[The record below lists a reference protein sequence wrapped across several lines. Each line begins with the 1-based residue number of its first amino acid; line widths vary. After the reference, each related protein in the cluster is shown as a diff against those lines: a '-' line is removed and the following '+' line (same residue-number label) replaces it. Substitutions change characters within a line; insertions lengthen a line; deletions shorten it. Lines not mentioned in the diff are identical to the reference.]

1 MKIYDK
7 TGVELLDINVTDNS
21 YRFRDIMQSHEL
33 TLYFSINEFI
43 DIPVDSYADHQGERF
58 YLFDKSNFKKNSGKD
73 YEYTLILHGI
83 SEKLSRFKFFDF
95 AGGSYIFSLT
105 AKPLDHVQM
114 IVNVLNSKDSGW
126 TVGNVVDSSEIV
138 LNYSHNNC
146 LEALAMICDEVETEF
161 EITSGK
167 VISLRKTEY
176 NRETPLDLS
185 YGQGNGLKPGI
196 ERKNDEKSRPVE
208 RLMVQGGTRN
218 VDFSVYGSKYLLL
231 PKSQT
236 LVYKGR
242 TYVTDAAGLY
252 IQRGDKAIE
261 TGQEDSLDAST
272 IYPSRVC
279 VVTAVVVVDA
289 AKNLYNVVDSTIPEA
304 LDFWENRIAG
314 QSMSIVFQTGMLS
327 GKEFEISKYTHEGR
341 IFEIVEKDI
350 DGVPMPGGAYI
361 PVAEN
366 TFIVYGCSLPPAY
379 VSDNPTKTGASW
391 DMFREA
397 VAYMYEHEEDKYSYG
412 GQISPIWLKE
422 NWATVSSKIRL
433 GGYCSLTDP
442 ELGGVLIRIRSI
454 KDMVNNP
461 YDLTIDLS
469 NALVK
474 PSFSTV
480 LAKLNAYTA
489 SLAVQQLAEIRNSL
503 IASGIDVAALTAY
516 LANIYNLSYEDILN
530 YLNSISQGTGNS
542 ETKLI
547 SGTVIWREGMIYDTT
562 NFKYKIFGIY
572 YEALATTLTLDDSDA
587 VYDRIDVFYLDT
599 FGNINVKTGTPALTP
614 LQPTLSETE
623 LFVTSA
629 YIAAGSLTPSGI
641 VTETIY
647 DEHALGEWAPTES
660 SEAGKTT
667 VDVDATADPYVGT
680 KHIKASIAVPV
691 ETIIYPAHTIGE
703 EYQGGIIFWI
713 DPASGG
719 KKGLIAAKSD
729 TVTDVFWSR
738 LSCYAAYST
747 GGTSTAIGAGQA
759 NSTAMLAT
767 PAAAAQAIKFVDE
780 LSIDGFSDW
789 FIGSE
794 KEMQLLHSRRYD
806 IGNFNPSKD
815 YWTSTEFE
823 WDRAVMIDWETGT
836 AYARDKN
843 NRFNVRAI
851 RAFDDTTLPDSSSVK
866 SYAPLDTNIIFSAP
880 TEKNAVDGIIAFHMK
895 TSKAWNDNTILIL
908 EMYSG
913 AVKTGKCAVCKLT
926 NLFGFNPDATDSYQ
940 LVAISYHNFTL
951 SKPKFNALKV
961 SLSGSFPN
969 NIELS
974 IDKIIFQST
983 TVLQSQ
989 SANSVL
995 QIQDQVLEVGNWV
1008 ADGDVFSYTYES
1020 SKITDLSIVD
1030 VNPVNADI
1038 DIFNAANPL
1047 PETIS
1052 EAGYVKV
1059 FARQVPTAD
1068 IRVTVNITEGVL

>member
-1 MKIYDK
+1 MILHYN
-7 TGVELLDINVTDNS
+7 GTDHIISPEDSS
-21 YRFRDIMQSHEL
+21 YRNRTIMGENAL
-33 TLYFSINEFI
+33 TIYFAKPVFEE
-43 DIPVDSYADHQGERF
+43 IPVGAYCDFDGERF
-58 YLFDKSNFKKNSGKD
+58 TLMSKQNFKKNGSRD
-73 YEYTLILHGI
+73 YEYILILHAVG
-83 SEKLSRFKFFDF
+83 EQLTRFKFYDY
-95 AGGSYIFSLT
+95 ASGGYIFSLT
-105 AKPLDHVQM
+105 AKPLEHVQM
-114 IVNVLNSKDSGW
+114 IVNVLNAKDSGW
-126 TVGNVVDSSEIV
+126 SVGTVVDSSEIV
-138 LNYSHNNC
+138 LNYNHNNC
-146 LEALAMICDEVETEF
+146 LAALGMICDEAKTEF

-167 VISLRKTEY
+167 VINVRKTEY
-176 NRETPLDLS
+176 NKETPLELA
-185 YGQGNGLKPGI
+185 YGQGNGLKPGV

-218 VDFSVYGSKYLLL
+218 IDYSSYGSRYLLL

-236 LVYKGR
+236 LVYNGR

-279 VVTAVVVVDA
+279 IVTAVDA
-289 AKNLYNVVDSTIPEA
+289 EKNLYDIKDSTIPEA
-304 LDFWENRIAG
+304 LDFWENRIVG
-314 QSMSIVFQTGMLS
+314 QSMSIVFQSGMLA
-327 GKEFEISKYTHEGR
+327 GKEFEISQYTHEGR
-341 IFEIVEKDI
+341 VFEIVNKDI
-350 DGVPMPGGAYI
+350 DSIPMPGGVYV
-361 PVAEN
+361 PVIGD
-366 TFIVYGCSLPPAY
+366 TFVVFGCSLPDAY
-379 VSDNPTKTGASW
+379 VSDNVTKTGASW

-397 VAYMYEHEEDKYSYG
+397 VAYMYENEEEKYSYTG
-412 GQISPIWLKE
+412 PLSAIWLKE
-422 NWATVSSKIRL
+422 NWATVSPKIRL

-454 KDMVNNP
+454 KDMINNP
-461 YDLTIDLS
+461 YDLTVDLS

-503 IASGIDVAALTAY
+503 ISAGLDVTELTKY

-530 YLNSISQGTGNS
+530 YLNSISQNGNGAS

-547 SGTVIWREGMIYDTT
+547 SGTVIWREGMTYDTT

-587 VYDRIDVFYLDT
+587 TYDRIDVFYLDT
-599 FGNINVKTGTPALTP
+599 FGNINIKTGTPALTP

-647 DEHALGEWAPTES
+647 DEHTIDEWAPTTS
-660 SEAGKTT
+660 AEAGKTAI
-667 VDVDATADPYVGT
+667 DVDATTVPYVGT

-691 ETIIYPAHTIGE
+691 ETIIYPPHTIGE

-738 LSCYAAYST
+738 LSGYASYST
-747 GGTSTAIGAGQA
+747 AGTSTAIGSGQA
-759 NSTAMLAT
+759 NSAAMLAT
-767 PAAAAQAIKFVDE
+767 PAAAAQAIKFIDE

-866 SYAPLDTNIIFSAP
+866 SFAPLDTNIIFSAP
-880 TEKNAVDGIIAFHMK
+880 AEKNAVDGIIAFHMK
-895 TSKAWNDNTILIL
+895 TSKAWNDNTMLIL

-926 NLFGFNPDATDSYQ
+926 NLFGFNPDATDAYQ

-951 SKPKFNALKV
+951 SKPKFTALKV

-969 NIELS
+969 NMELF

-995 QIQDQVLEVGNWV
+995 QIQDQVLDVENWE
-1008 ADGDVFSYTYES
+1008 AEGDIFSYTYES
-1020 SKITDLSIVD
+1020 AKITDSSIVD
-1030 VNPVNADI
+1030 VNPVNDDI

-1059 FARQVPTAD
+1059 YARLIPTSD
-1068 IRVTVNITEGVL
+1068 IRVTINITEGIL

>member
-21 YRFRDIMQSHEL
+21 YRLRDIAQSPEL
-33 TLYFSINEFI
+33 TLYFSANGFGE
-43 DIPVDSYADHQGERF
+43 IPVDSYTDFQGERF
-58 YLFDKSNFKKNSGKD
+58 YLFDKLNFKKNSGKD
-73 YEYTLILHGI
+73 YEYTLIMHGI
-83 SEKLSRFKFFDF
+83 PEKATRFKFYDF
-95 AGGSYIFSLT
+95 AGGGYIFSLT
-105 AKPLDHVQM
+105 AKPVVHVQM
-114 IVNVLNSKDSGW
+114 IVNVLNAKDSGW
-126 TVGNVVDSSEIV
+126 SVGTIVDSSEIV
-138 LNYSHNNC
+138 VNYSHNNC
-146 LEALAMICDEVETEF
+146 LEAIALVCDKTETEF

-167 VISLRKTEY
+167 VINVRKTEY
-176 NRETPLDLS
+176 NRETPLELS

-218 VDFSVYGSKYLLL
+218 IDFSAYGSKYLLL

-236 LVYKGR
+236 LVFNGR
-242 TYVTDAAGLY
+242 TYLTDAAGLY

-279 VVTAVVVVDA
+279 IVTSVVVVDA
-289 AKNLYNVVDSTIPEA
+289 EKNLYDIKDSTIPEA
-304 LDFWENRIAG
+304 LNFEENLIAG
-314 QSMSIVFQTGMLS
+314 QTMTIVYQGGMLT
-327 GKEFEISKYTHEGR
+327 GKEFEVKYTHEGR
-341 IFEIVEKDI
+341 VFEIVPKDI
-350 DGVPMPGGAYI
+350 DGFAMPGGVYI
-361 PVAEN
+361 PVIGD
-366 TFIVYGCSLPPAY
+366 TFVVFGCSLPDAY
-379 VSDNPTKTGASW
+379 VCDNVTKTGASW
-391 DMFREA
+391 DMLREA
-397 VAYMYEHEEDKYSYG
+397 VAYMYEHEEEKYSYG

-422 NWATVSSKIRL
+422 EWATVSEKIKL

-442 ELGGVLIRIRSI
+442 ENGGVLIRIRSI

-489 SLAVQQLAEIRNSL
+489 SLAVQQLTEIRNSL
-503 IASGIDVAALTAY
+503 ISSGIDVAALTAY

-599 FGNINVKTGTPALTP
+599 FGNINVKTGAPALTP

-647 DEHALGEWAPTES
+647 DEHTIDEWEPTTS
-660 SEAGKTT
+660 TEAGKTA
-667 VDVDATADPYVGT
+667 VNVDATTDPYVGT

-738 LSCYAAYST
+738 LSGYASYST
-747 GGTSTAIGAGQA
+747 GGTSTDIGAGQA

-880 TEKNAVDGIIAFHMK
+880 ADKNAVDGIIAFHMK
-895 TSKAWNDNTILIL
+895 TSKAWNDNTMLIL

-926 NLFGFNPDATDSYQ
+926 NLFGFNPDSIDSYQ

-1020 SKITDLSIVD
+1020 SKISDQSIVD

-1052 EAGYVKV
+1052 EAGYVNMYAK
-1059 FARQVPTAD
+1059 QIPTAD